1 MGKTKKLSVETRAI
15 IASLHNLGKSNRTI
29 AAELKIPR
37 RTVDY
42 NVKKYASTRSFGD
55 RVRSGRPRKTTT
67 AEDKHI
73 VLISKRDRRLT
84 GPEIAAQINESRDLP
99 LSISTV
105 KRRLREAGLFG
116 RVAVKKPLLRRQNK
130 IKRLQW
136 AKEHKNWTHEQ
147 WERVLWSDESKF
159 EVFGSKRRIFVRRS
173 KEERMLDPCVI
184 PTVKHGG
191 GSVMVWGCFGGQ
203 ATGDLVKIE
212 GILKKQG
219 YKKIIKENVVRSGQR
234 LIGRKF
240 IFQHD
245 NDPKH
250 SSKLCKEYLKELE
263 RKNVLKVMT
272 WPSQSPDLNPIELL
286 WDKLDREVRKQC
298 PTSTSHLWNILKDQ
312 WNQID
317 DDYLSKLLQ
326 RMPRLCTE
334 IIKVKGGY
342 IDESKI

>member
-1 MGKTKKLSVETRAI
+1 MGKNKKLSVETRAFI
-15 IASLHNLGKSNRTI
+15 IILHNQGKSNRAI
-29 AAELKIPR
+29 ASELKISR

-42 NVKKYASTRSFGD
+42 NVNKYASTKSLRD
-55 RVRSGRPRKTTT
+55 RKRSGRPRKTTI
-67 AEDKHI
+67 AEDKRI

-84 GPEIAAQINESRDLP
+84 GPEIAAQINLSRDLP
-99 LSISTV
+99 VSTSTV

-136 AKEHKNWTHEQ
+136 AQEHKNWTHEE
-147 WERVLWSDESKF
+147 WERVLFSDESQF
-159 EVFGSKRRIFVRRS
+159 EVFGSKRRVFVRRS
-173 KEERMLDPCVI
+173 TQERMLDSCVI

-191 GSVMVWGCFGGQ
+191 GSVMVWGCFGGR

-212 GILKKQG
+212 GILKKEG
-219 YKKIIKENVVRSGQR
+219 YKKILKENVVRSGQR

-250 SSKLCKEYLKELE
+250 SSKLCKEYLKQLE
-263 RKNVLKVMT
+263 RKNVLKVMV
-272 WPSQSPDLNPIELL
+272 WASQSPDVNPIELL

-298 PTSTSHLWNILKDQ
+298 PTSTTHLWEILQ
-312 WNQID
+312 NEWNQID

-326 RMPRLCTE
+326 RMPKLCAAV
-334 IIKVKGGY
+334 IKAKGGY